1 MSDANDHPS
10 SSSLPSPPT
19 PSTRNRRIGKG
30 KREKKREGRIF
41 AGIRCVSLPPPSI
54 QEENAGG
61 GGGHP
66 KPRKEKNCPRGRFLG
81 RKKGEEKTP
90 FFLPLL
96 ICDQWQVSSP
106 PRRPPTL
113 PLLWRRLAAAETM
126 QKAPQFLSAANSK
139 GGGDERVEQ

>member
-1 MSDANDHPS
+1 MCH
-10 SSSLPSPPT
+10 SLPLPFKKKT
-19 PSTRNRRIGKG
+19 LAAAAVTQNRGKRRTVRAVAFWVG
-30 KREKKREGRIF
+30 KREK
-41 AGIRCVSLPPPSI
+41 
-54 QEENAGG
+54 
-61 GGGHP
+61 
-66 KPRKEKNCPRGRFLG
+66 EKN
-81 RKKGEEKTP
+81 P